1 MLTIPFSVLKGQIS
15 AILGLSSNYGTNVH
29 AAGSESHDSERARR
43 EMLGLVEALN
53 NVGLTG
59 EKFQVIFAEIMD
71 NSMTEYV
78 SLGCKG
84 FWSVRRSCTILS
96 SKSLTRKL
104 DIRVAWLTKLT

>member
-1 MLTIPFSVLKGQIS
+1 MLTILFSVLKGHIS

-29 AAGSESHDSERARR
+29 AVRPESHDSEKARR
-43 EMLGLVEALN
+43 EMLGLVEALD

-71 NSMTEYV
+71 DSMTEYV

-84 FWSVRRSCTILS
+84 FWSVRRSCNDFSLKSLS
-96 SKSLTRKL
+96 SKL
-104 DIRVAWLTKLT
+104 DIRIA